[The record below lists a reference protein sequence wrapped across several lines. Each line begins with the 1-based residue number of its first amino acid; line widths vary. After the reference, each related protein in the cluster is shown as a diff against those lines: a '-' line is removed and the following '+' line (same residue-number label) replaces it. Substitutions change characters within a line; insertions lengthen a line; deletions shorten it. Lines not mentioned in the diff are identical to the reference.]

1 MASYFDEHDCEPL
14 RDGQGPDHFLHFA
27 RLLVDSG
34 AWNQSEF
41 AGMFSDRTPPPTS
54 KKFINDLKE
63 HLVRE
68 ETEGDC
74 CPICLKTLE
83 QDDIVIKLPCNC
95 KSNKF
100 HKECILPWLNK
111 TCSCPCCR
119 FELPTDDRNFEEMR
133 KQKKRQKQREED
145 IDNLHNSMFG

>member
-68 ETEGDC
+68 ETDGDC
-74 CPICLKTLE
+74 CPICLKTFSE
-83 QDDIVIKLPCNC
+83 A
-95 KSNKF
+95 KF
-100 HKECILPWLNK
+100 DGHFRHAHGKPE
-111 TCSCPCCR
+111 
-119 FELPTDDRNFEEMR
+119 
-133 KQKKRQKQREED
+133 KQVS
-145 IDNLHNSMFG
+145 LFLF